1 MISPRE
7 TAAHY
12 YALLGYIS
20 DKMGRDVE
28 LIQRRTYGQINE
40 LLAMKQEIA
49 IVHPIEKDGRQLGE
63 ILARTQYRVKV
74 FVNLEELQTYLHT
87 DPCRAV
93 IIDMD
98 ELPVDKQFFRN
109 LKRLQPSVEHSGAV
123 QPLIPSRTRR
133 SHESTHLCL
142 P

>member
-1 MISPRE
+1 
-7 TAAHY
+7 
-12 YALLGYIS
+12 
-20 DKMGRDVE
+20 
-28 LIQRRTYGQINE
+28 
-40 LLAMKQEIA
+40 MKQEIA
-49 IVHPIEKDGRQLGE
+49 IVHPIEKNGHQLGE

-109 LKRLQPSVEHSGAV
+109 LKRLQPALSILALS
-123 QPLIPSRTRR
+123 SRSFHPELEEAMSR
-133 SHESTHLCL
+133 HIYACL
-142 P
+142 NKPVDPEEMIFLLRGINNAA